1 MIEGE
6 TMRQMS
12 ATLLNLVFYLW
23 LIALGA
29 GIGAKALRGIRM
41 VWLSRL
47 QMAVLFMIILSL
59 GIQLGA
65 NEEVA
70 ESVGIIGLAALISAL
85 LAMAGSL
92 LFGYLLRRF
101 LLKLDRFGSA
111 GGESGTEAD
120 SGGSA
125 DTRLTWVILAA
136 VIVGAFLGR
145 AVLPEAV
152 TRRCA
157 PAVSLGL
164 DVMLFLV
171 GLDLGVQGESIRSMI
186 RDAGARP
193 LLLPLAVVA
202 GSLSFGALTAL
213 VLPFSPRETAAV
225 AAGMGWYSL
234 APSILAPY
242 SLKLSAIAFLS
253 NIIRELLSI
262 LLVPFVARRIGYLES
277 VAIAGATAMDTL
289 LPVILKA
296 ADRRI
301 TVYAFTSG
309 LVCSL
314 LVPVLVPLMIAF

>member
-1 MIEGE
+1 MTVIEGE

-120 SGGSA
+120 SGG
-125 DTRLTWVILAA
+125 VILAA

>member
-101 LLKLDRFGSA
+101 LLKLDRFG
-111 GGESGTEAD
+111 
-120 SGGSA
+120 
-125 DTRLTWVILAA
+125 
-136 VIVGAFLGR
+136 
-145 AVLPEAV
+145 
-152 TRRCA
+152 
-157 PAVSLGL
+157 
-164 DVMLFLV
+164 
-171 GLDLGVQGESIRSMI
+171 
-186 RDAGARP
+186 
-193 LLLPLAVVA
+193 
-202 GSLSFGALTAL
+202 
-213 VLPFSPRETAAV
+213 
-225 AAGMGWYSL
+225 
-234 APSILAPY
+234 
-242 SLKLSAIAFLS
+242 
-253 NIIRELLSI
+253 
-262 LLVPFVARRIGYLES
+262 
-277 VAIAGATAMDTL
+277 
-289 LPVILKA
+289 
-296 ADRRI
+296 
-301 TVYAFTSG
+301 
-309 LVCSL
+309 
-314 LVPVLVPLMIAF
+314 